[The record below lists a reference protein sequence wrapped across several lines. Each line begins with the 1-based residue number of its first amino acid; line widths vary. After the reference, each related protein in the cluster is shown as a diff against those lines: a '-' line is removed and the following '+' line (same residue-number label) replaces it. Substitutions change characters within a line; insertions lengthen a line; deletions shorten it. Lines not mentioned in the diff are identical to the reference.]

1 MTCLMER
8 LADPMEDGALR
19 AAAASIIGQL
29 ERRIQHELV
38 RQALIGHAPRK
49 CRIRPTTAT
58 ATATATATT
67 TIGRAAVE
75 ECHGRPVLIEFLEG
89 RCACDLLQLAT
100 QTLDLCAK
108 LRLQLRVVGLIRWQM
123 GLGLIQ
129 RRQRVLDAN
138 DELLF
143 VGHLLYTSAHTNQ
156 GPKQYTQ

>member
-1 MTCLMER
+1 M
-8 LADPMEDGALR
+8 R
-19 AAAASIIGQL
+19 AW
-29 ERRIQHELV
+29 
-38 RQALIGHAPRK
+38 RK
-49 CRIRPTTAT
+49 CRIRPTTTTVIAAT
-58 ATATATATT
+58 IATTT

-138 DELLF
+138 DELLL

>member
-1 MTCLMER
+1 MER

-49 CRIRPTTAT
+49 CRIRPTSTAT
-58 ATATATATT
+58 AIAAIATTTT

-75 ECHGRPVLIEFLEG
+75 ECHSRPVLIEFLEG

-138 DELLF
+138 DELLL